1 MTQPALKTGW
11 ERIECPV
18 CAGVT
23 FTHLFD
29 KSEQPFVR
37 CDGCTLVL
45 INPRPRFEEIVG
57 IYEAD
62 YSQRYVDKRER
73 KLWRARRRVRQ
84 MRRYVRG
91 GRWLDIGCSACFIL
105 EAARTAGFEVYGSD
119 VDPTGLEYGRREFG
133 LVNLHHGFFEEA
145 GCQPGF
151 FDVITLYDVIEHVA
165 DLNRTVEELA
175 RVLAPDG
182 IIEVWT
188 PDVGHW
194 RRPQPLQSW
203 NAIMPSKH
211 LYYFDQHTLDR
222 LVSRHGLRIIRRRL
236 TWKPGLRIYLK
247 HMK

>member
-1 MTQPALKTGW
+1 MQPALKTGW

-18 CAGVT
+18 CAGVA

-29 KSEQPFVR
+29 KSDQPFVR

-45 INPRPRFEEIVG
+45 INPRPRFDKIVG

-62 YSQRYVDKRER
+62 YSQRYVRKRDR

-84 MRRYVRG
+84 IRRYVRG

-105 EAARTAGFEVYGSD
+105 EAAKNADFDVYGSD

-133 LVNLHHGFFEEA
+133 LQNLHHGFFEEA
-145 GCQPGF
+145 GYAPGF
-151 FDVITLYDVIEHVA
+151 FDVITLYDVIDHVG

-175 RVLAPDG
+175 RVLAPHG
-182 IIEVWT
+182 IIEIWT

-194 RRPQPLQSW
+194 RRAQPLQTW
-203 NAIMPSKH
+203 DAIMPSKH
-211 LYYFDQHTLDR
+211 LYYFDRHTLER
-222 LVSRHGLRIIRRRL
+222 LVSRHGLRTIRRRL
-236 TWKPGLRIYLK
+236 TWKPGLRIYLRHK
-247 HMK
+247 K